1 MVRLILLSSV
11 FALTA
16 CVTQTV
22 RVVDLTPPQQGS
34 LVQNEDLLLDIGI
47 SVFDPN
53 VPEDYDEQVENLVMP
68 EIRQAESQYFPY
80 VVKNVLESTGNW
92 GAVRVVPRTSL
103 AVDVTVSGVI
113 IESSGE
119 KLVLD
124 VRVVDARGVSW
135 FEKRYDSLAS
145 KYSYQKNIPKGV
157 DAFQTLYKEIADD
170 MLAFREQLT
179 ESEIQTIR
187 TVAELR
193 FARSFS
199 EEAFGDHIGLTD
211 QDYFYVKRLP
221 AEADPMLIRTRQI
234 RQREYL
240 FIDTIEDYYAAF
252 HREMYP
258 VYDTWRAST
267 YADAIEIKE
276 LKSQAKARMIGGTVA
291 IAASV
296 GGIYSSENAY
306 VDASGVAGVGGGA
319 MMIVSGLKK
328 KQEAAQ
334 LSERL
339 LEIGDDAETKL
350 VPTTIQLENETIRLE
365 GSVEEQYEA
374 LRVLLRDLYYKDLG
388 IDEESLAAFEETTS
402 SDYLGGN

>member
-1 MVRLILLSSV
+1 
-11 FALTA
+11 
-16 CVTQTV
+16 
-22 RVVDLTPPQQGS
+22 
-34 LVQNEDLLLDIGI
+34 
-47 SVFDPN
+47 
-53 VPEDYDEQVENLVMP
+53 
-68 EIRQAESQYFPY
+68 
-80 VVKNVLESTGNW
+80 
-92 GAVRVVPRTSL
+92 
-103 AVDVTVSGVI
+103 
-113 IESSGE
+113 
-119 KLVLD
+119 
-124 VRVVDARGVSW
+124 
-135 FEKRYDSLAS
+135 
-145 KYSYQKNIPKGV
+145 
-157 DAFQTLYKEIADD
+157 

-211 QDYFYVKRLP
+211 QDYFYIKRLP

-388 IDEESLAAFEETTS
+388 IDEESLAAFEETAS
-402 SDYLGGN
+402 SDYPGGN

>member
-1 MVRLILLSSV
+1 M
-11 FALTA
+11 
-16 CVTQTV
+16 
-22 RVVDLTPPQQGS
+22 
-34 LVQNEDLLLDIGI
+34 
-47 SVFDPN
+47 
-53 VPEDYDEQVENLVMP
+53 
-68 EIRQAESQYFPY
+68 
-80 VVKNVLESTGNW
+80 
-92 GAVRVVPRTSL
+92 
-103 AVDVTVSGVI
+103 
-113 IESSGE
+113 
-119 KLVLD
+119 LD

-211 QDYFYVKRLP
+211 QDYFYIKRLP

>member
-80 VVKNVLESTGNW
+80 VANNVLESTGNW

-211 QDYFYVKRLP
+211 QDYFYIKRLP

>member
-80 VVKNVLESTGNW
+80 VSKNVLESTGNW
-92 GAVRVVPRTSL
+92 GAVRVVPRTTL

-211 QDYFYVKRLP
+211 QDYFYIKRLP

-374 LRVLLRDLYYKDLG
+374 LRVLLRDLYYKELG

>member
-1 MVRLILLSSV
+1 M
-11 FALTA
+11 
-16 CVTQTV
+16 
-22 RVVDLTPPQQGS
+22 
-34 LVQNEDLLLDIGI
+34 
-47 SVFDPN
+47 
-53 VPEDYDEQVENLVMP
+53 
-68 EIRQAESQYFPY
+68 
-80 VVKNVLESTGNW
+80 
-92 GAVRVVPRTSL
+92 
-103 AVDVTVSGVI
+103 
-113 IESSGE
+113 
-119 KLVLD
+119 
-124 VRVVDARGVSW
+124 RVVDARGVSW
-135 FEKRYDSLAS
+135 FERRYDSLAS
-145 KYSYQKNIPKGV
+145 KYSYQKNIPRGV
-157 DAFQTLYKEIADD
+157 DAFQTLYKDIADD
-170 MLAFREQLT
+170 MLASREQLT
-179 ESEIQTIR
+179 EAEIQTIR

-211 QDYFYVKRLP
+211 QDYFYIKRLP

-276 LKSQAKARMIGGTVA
+276 LKSQARARMIGGTVA

>member
-80 VVKNVLESTGNW
+80 VAKNVLESTGNW
-92 GAVRVVPRTSL
+92 GAVRVVPRTTL

-211 QDYFYVKRLP
+211 QDYFYIKRLP

-374 LRVLLRDLYYKDLG
+374 LRVLLRDLYYKELG
-388 IDEESLAAFEETTS
+388 IDKESLAAFEETTS

>member
-1 MVRLILLSSV
+1 MVRLILLSSL

-80 VVKNVLESTGNW
+80 VSKNVLESTGNW

-211 QDYFYVKRLP
+211 QDYFYIKRLP

-374 LRVLLRDLYYKDLG
+374 LRVLLRDLYYKELG
-388 IDEESLAAFEETTS
+388 IDEESLAVFEETTS

>member
-1 MVRLILLSSV
+1 MVRLILLSCV
-11 FALTA
+11 FALSA

-22 RVVDLTPPQQGS
+22 RMVDLTPPQQGS

-80 VVKNVLESTGNW
+80 VAKNVLESTGNW

-103 AVDVTVSGVI
+103 AVDVTVYGVI
-113 IESSGE
+113 VESSGE

-124 VRVVDARGVSW
+124 VRVVDARGVNW

-145 KYSYQKNIPKGV
+145 KYSYQKNIPRGI

-170 MLAFREQLT
+170 MLASREQLT
-179 ESEIQTIR
+179 EAEIQTIR

-211 QDYFYVKRLP
+211 QDYFYIKRLP

-252 HREMYP
+252 YREMYP

-276 LKSQAKARMIGGTVA
+276 LKSQARARMIGGTVA

-365 GSVEEQYEA
+365 GSVEEQYKA
-374 LRVLLRDLYYKDLG
+374 LRVVLRDLYYKDLG

>member
-1 MVRLILLSSV
+1 
-11 FALTA
+11 
-16 CVTQTV
+16 
-22 RVVDLTPPQQGS
+22 
-34 LVQNEDLLLDIGI
+34 
-47 SVFDPN
+47 
-53 VPEDYDEQVENLVMP
+53 
-68 EIRQAESQYFPY
+68 
-80 VVKNVLESTGNW
+80 
-92 GAVRVVPRTSL
+92 
-103 AVDVTVSGVI
+103 
-113 IESSGE
+113 
-119 KLVLD
+119 

-211 QDYFYVKRLP
+211 QDYFYIKRLP

-388 IDEESLAAFEETTS
+388 IDDESLAAFEETTS

>member
-1 MVRLILLSSV
+1 
-11 FALTA
+11 
-16 CVTQTV
+16 
-22 RVVDLTPPQQGS
+22 
-34 LVQNEDLLLDIGI
+34 
-47 SVFDPN
+47 
-53 VPEDYDEQVENLVMP
+53 
-68 EIRQAESQYFPY
+68 
-80 VVKNVLESTGNW
+80 
-92 GAVRVVPRTSL
+92 VVPRTSL

-211 QDYFYVKRLP
+211 QDYFYIKRLP

>member
-1 MVRLILLSSV
+1 
-11 FALTA
+11 
-16 CVTQTV
+16 
-22 RVVDLTPPQQGS
+22 VVDLTPPQQGS

-80 VVKNVLESTGNW
+80 VSKNVLESTGNW
-92 GAVRVVPRTSL
+92 GAVRVVPRTTL

-211 QDYFYVKRLP
+211 QDYFYIKRLP

-374 LRVLLRDLYYKDLG
+374 LRVLLRDLYYKELG

>member
-1 MVRLILLSSV
+1 M
-11 FALTA
+11 
-16 CVTQTV
+16 
-22 RVVDLTPPQQGS
+22 
-34 LVQNEDLLLDIGI
+34 
-47 SVFDPN
+47 
-53 VPEDYDEQVENLVMP
+53 
-68 EIRQAESQYFPY
+68 
-80 VVKNVLESTGNW
+80 
-92 GAVRVVPRTSL
+92 
-103 AVDVTVSGVI
+103 
-113 IESSGE
+113 
-119 KLVLD
+119 
-124 VRVVDARGVSW
+124 RVVDARGVSW

-211 QDYFYVKRLP
+211 QDYFYIKRLP

-306 VDASGVAGVGGGA
+306 VDASGIAGVGGGA

>member
-1 MVRLILLSSV
+1 MVRIILLSSV

-80 VVKNVLESTGNW
+80 VAKNVLESTGNW

-211 QDYFYVKRLP
+211 QDYFYIKRLP
-221 AEADPMLIRTRQI
+221 AEADPMLIRTRPI
-234 RQREYL
+234 RQ
-240 FIDTIEDYYAAF
+240 
-252 HREMYP
+252 
-258 VYDTWRAST
+258 
-267 YADAIEIKE
+267 
-276 LKSQAKARMIGGTVA
+276 
-291 IAASV
+291 
-296 GGIYSSENAY
+296 
-306 VDASGVAGVGGGA
+306 
-319 MMIVSGLKK
+319 
-328 KQEAAQ
+328 
-334 LSERL
+334 
-339 LEIGDDAETKL
+339 
-350 VPTTIQLENETIRLE
+350 
-365 GSVEEQYEA
+365 
-374 LRVLLRDLYYKDLG
+374 
-388 IDEESLAAFEETTS
+388 
-402 SDYLGGN
+402 